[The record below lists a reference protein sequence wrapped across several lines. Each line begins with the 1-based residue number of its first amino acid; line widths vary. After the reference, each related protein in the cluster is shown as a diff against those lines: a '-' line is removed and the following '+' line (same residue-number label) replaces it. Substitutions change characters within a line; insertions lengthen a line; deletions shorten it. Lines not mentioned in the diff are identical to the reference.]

1 MLHSLFANSTT
12 SSLSSSTLF
21 SSTTTLSSTDTSDYG
36 ASSVE
41 VVVVTA
47 TAGAGGGAGDAGA
60 TSPGAAPTTASGS
73 TGLPKQ
79 TQNAVIGG
87 IVGGVAAIAI
97 LVMVAMV
104 LLRWK
109 RRSSAN
115 LIAAALGPGGSSLTG
130 RSLPSAPGDG
140 GSGSGA
146 MAERGG
152 AFLMPAALASL
163 TGQRRAS
170 RAASAG
176 SAEPSSTG
184 ETGFYRVSG
193 RKLAPVILSGGD
205 GYSDPD
211 DSMTSRASIYRDS
224 HGFFSGS
231 GKFQLGSP
239 MRPESGIPIV
249 RSGPGR
255 TAAVQE
261 LGPFSD
267 YAHPLAPPP
276 RHAFT
281 TPSPDPI
288 GRSLTSQNSSRG
300 SGSRFTEDM

>member
-1 MLHSLFANSTT
+1 M
-12 SSLSSSTLF
+12 
-21 SSTTTLSSTDTSDYG
+21 
-36 ASSVE
+36 
-41 VVVVTA
+41 
-47 TAGAGGGAGDAGA
+47 
-60 TSPGAAPTTASGS
+60 
-73 TGLPKQ
+73 
-79 TQNAVIGG
+79 
-87 IVGGVAAIAI
+87 AAIAI

-109 RRSSAN
+109 RRHSAN
-115 LIAAALGPGGSSLTG
+115 LVAAALGGSSVTG
-130 RSLPSAPGDG
+130 RSLPSAPGGGDG
-140 GSGSGA
+140 GAGGDGGSGA

-152 AFLMPAALASL
+152 AFMMPAALASL

-170 RAASAG
+170 QAASAG
-176 SAEPSSTG
+176 STEPPSTG

-211 DSMTSRASIYRDS
+211 DSLASRASIYRDS

-231 GKFQLGSP
+231 GKFQLGTP

-255 TAAVQE
+255 TAALQE
-261 LGPFSD
+261 GGPFSD

-276 RHAFT
+276 RHAFS